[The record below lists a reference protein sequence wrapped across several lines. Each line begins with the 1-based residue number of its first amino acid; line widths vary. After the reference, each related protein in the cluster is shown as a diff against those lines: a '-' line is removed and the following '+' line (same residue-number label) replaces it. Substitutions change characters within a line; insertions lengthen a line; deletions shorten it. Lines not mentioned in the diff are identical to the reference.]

1 MEATGLKRR
10 LGLGLLTLYGIGVMI
25 GAGIYVL
32 IGAVAGEAGSYTP
45 LAFILAGVIAAPTAV
60 SYAELT
66 SRLPQSAGE
75 AAYIAKATGSDALG
89 AILGFGVAMIGVI
102 SAGAVLQG
110 GVGYLLA
117 LIDVPR
123 PLLIV
128 AGGALLAAIAIWGAV
143 ESLMFAAI
151 LTIIEVAGLII
162 VFGAGVS
169 VEATAFAPP
178 SGDLAPALAAGA
190 LLAFFAFVGFED
202 MVNMA
207 EETKTPE
214 KTMPRAIL
222 LVVTATTL
230 IYVLV
235 AYAALNAVDASDLAA
250 SDRPLALVFE
260 TATGRG
266 AGFLALIAVAAA
278 LNGILAQIVM
288 AARVLFGL
296 GRIAKPFAIFHK
308 AHPRFGTPVLA
319 TVLAMTAAVILALT
333 APIAALAEATSSLL
347 LFVFLIV
354 NGALIILKLRDPVSP
369 GFRAPWAAPVLG
381 VAFSAAAL
389 IAPLI

>member
-1 MEATGLKRR
+1 MTQATLKRR

-32 IGAVAGEAGSYTP
+32 IGAVAGEAGSYAP
-45 LAFILAGVIAAPTAV
+45 LAFVIAGIIAAPTAV

-75 AAYIAKATGSDALG
+75 AAYLTEATGSGALG
-89 AILGFGVAMIGVI
+89 AILGFGVAMIGII

-117 LIDVPR
+117 VVDAPR
-123 PLLIV
+123 ELFIV
-128 AGGALLAAIAIWGAV
+128 AGGAFLCVVAIWGAV
-143 ESLMFAAI
+143 ESLTFAAI
-151 LTIIEVAGLII
+151 LTVIEVAGLVI
-162 VFGAGVS
+162 VIGTGVT
-169 VEATAFAPP
+169 VDAVPFTPP
-178 SGDLAPALAAGA
+178 ASDLAPALAAGA

-222 LVVTATTL
+222 LAVSATTV

-235 AYAALNAVDASDLAA
+235 AYAALNAVAPGELAR

-260 TATGRG
+260 TATGRS

-308 AHPRFGTPVLA
+308 VHPRFGTPVLA
-319 TVLAMTAAVILALT
+319 TVLAMSVSVVLALV
-333 APIAALAEATSSLL
+333 APISALAEATSSLL
-347 LFVFLIV
+347 LFVFVIV
-354 NGALIILKLRDPVSP
+354 NGALISLKLRNPVSP

-381 VAFSAAAL
+381 ILFSAAAL
-389 IAPLI
+389 IAPLL

>member
-32 IGAVAGEAGSYTP
+32 IGSVAGEAGSYTP

-151 LTIIEVAGLII
+151 LTIVEVAGLII

-178 SGDLAPALAAGA
+178 LGDLAPALAAGA
-190 LLAFFAFVGFED
+190 
-202 MVNMA
+202 
-207 EETKTPE
+207 
-214 KTMPRAIL
+214 
-222 LVVTATTL
+222 
-230 IYVLV
+230 
-235 AYAALNAVDASDLAA
+235 
-250 SDRPLALVFE
+250 
-260 TATGRG
+260 
-266 AGFLALIAVAAA
+266 
-278 LNGILAQIVM
+278 
-288 AARVLFGL
+288 
-296 GRIAKPFAIFHK
+296 
-308 AHPRFGTPVLA
+308 
-319 TVLAMTAAVILALT
+319 
-333 APIAALAEATSSLL
+333 
-347 LFVFLIV
+347 
-354 NGALIILKLRDPVSP
+354 
-369 GFRAPWAAPVLG
+369 
-381 VAFSAAAL
+381 
-389 IAPLI
+389 